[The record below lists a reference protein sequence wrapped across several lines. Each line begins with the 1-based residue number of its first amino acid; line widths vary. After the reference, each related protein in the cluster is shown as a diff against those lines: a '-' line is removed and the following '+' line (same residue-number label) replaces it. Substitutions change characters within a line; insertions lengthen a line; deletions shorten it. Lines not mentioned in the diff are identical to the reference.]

1 MKTRKHVHEETF
13 PVAPAQL
20 FAVLHTPSAIRQWWG
35 AARAIVLP
43 EPGGLWAAAWGDAED
58 DPLFEVVSGDYFVDA
73 NVCCQ
78 GPGLINYHV
87 PVTITDGETEIV
99 DLQAC
104 LVCV

>member
-1 MKTRKHVHEETF
+1 MKIASWNVNSLNVRLPHVIAWCEYAE
-13 PVAPAQL
+13 PD
-20 FAVLHTPSAIRQWWG
+20 VLA
-35 AARAIVLP
+35 
-43 EPGGLWAAAWGDAED
+43 
-58 DPLFEVVSGDYFVDA
+58 DYFVDA